1 MRATREVEKSI
12 SRIEISPS
20 LVSKH
25 FEKGSVE
32 YIRKPLVV
40 PLLYF

>member
-1 MRATREVEKSI
+1 MRATKDVENSI

-25 FEKGSVE
+25 FEKGSV
-32 YIRKPLVV
+32 V
-40 PLLYF
+40 